1 MIWTS
6 ACFICCVYAVTEDS
20 KFYCIFIPFINF
32 NIFSVFSPRIFS
44 LHWQHILVYIFS
56 SGLTLPCIL
65 YGIYVCIDVS
75 IWGQNSV
82 TNSTSQC
89 TLPFPVRPTFSLQ
102 FGLQPCPVICLLPY
116 CFHLSCVK
124 SLIYLYPVVSEYLAK
139 PYLSALHFPSLSTLY
154 FLGLIIACVLLF
166 N

>member
-1 MIWTS
+1 MKIAISCVILMIWTS

-75 IWGQNSV
+75 IWGMALSRILPL
-82 TNSTSQC
+82 SAHCLSQC
-89 TLPFPVRPTFSLQ
+89 NPHFHYSSVSNHVLSFVCCPTAFI
-102 FGLQPCPVICLLPY
+102 CPVLNL
-116 CFHLSCVK
+116 
-124 SLIYLYPVVSEYLAK
+124 
-139 PYLSALHFPSLSTLY
+139 
-154 FLGLIIACVLLF
+154 
-166 N
+166 